1 MTTLLEPPTIFA
13 IGKPPRTFEGD
24 APAPPAES
32 AEDETD
38 EAILEDEEE
47 V

>member
-13 IGKPPRTFEGD
+13 VGRPPNTFEGD

-38 EAILEDEEE
+38 ETLAEDEDE

>member
-13 IGKPPRTFEGD
+13 VGRPPNTFEGD
-24 APAPPAES
+24 APGAPAES

-38 EAILEDEEE
+38 EGLVEDEEE